1 MIRRPPRS
9 TLFPYTTLFRS
20 RGAVPRRTDVVA
32 GDEHGAGNRVEQLGG
47 GGVVMVRAEGD
58 IACSDEGDG
67 PRRRHA
73 REDWHLELGRRSW
86 TVVLATGRQEQGSA
100 EGRDKKT
107 HRRGHEAGRRIAG
120 AVGHCRKAPHV
131 ACAQRASVTHSQ
143 LTGSFAVA

>member
-32 GDEHGAGNRVEQLGG
+32 RDEHGAGNRVEQLGG

-86 TVVLATGRQEQGSA
+86 TVVLATGRQEQGRT
-100 EGRDKKT
+100 ERRDKNT
-107 HRRGHEAGRRIAG
+107 HRRGHEVGRQTTG
-120 AVGHCRKAPHV
+120 AVGHYRKAPHV
-131 ACAQRASVTHSQ
+131 ACAQRS
-143 LTGSFAVA
+143 